1 MMLRISDEH
10 PTPPGKHALRL
21 FLERGSR
28 PPSRTGRVKEVK
40 ATDPNNPTRCAGR
53 VFSQMEV
60 GDSVFFPVRR
70 EEEAKDRSRLMNAA
84 RKRKMLVLTRS
95 TFEDRVFG
103 FRVWRID

>member
-1 MMLRISDEH
+1 
-10 PTPPGKHALRL
+10 
-21 FLERGSR
+21 
-28 PPSRTGRVKEVK
+28 
-40 ATDPNNPTRCAGR
+40 
-53 VFSQMEV
+53 MEV

-70 EEEAKDRSRLMNAA
+70 EDEAKDRSRLMNAA